1 MQEGDIMT
9 AYWAYALGAFSEQLI
24 VSSHKYYK
32 YCSSGWMFYMLNT
45 DGRIII
51 LIANMALY
59 GYENL
64 LVQIIIIVL

>member
-1 MQEGDIMT
+1 M
-9 AYWAYALGAFSEQLI
+9 
-24 VSSHKYYK
+24 SSHKYYK